1 MKNVLILMLL
11 LPCILFAQQP
21 SPVMTAF
28 PSLMIPASSRGLSM
42 GDAGIASAENNQQL
56 YYNVAK
62 SAFILN
68 KHQASVTYL
77 PWMTGVSNDVR
88 FINANY
94 MVSASSTSS
103 FGAAVSYLNL
113 GSISVK
119 DDNGAT
125 LSNYHASEYNIMGS
139 YALKISE
146 RGSVGAAF
154 RLLGENVFTTTRKN
168 KFSVSGDISYYGYA
182 ELGDAT
188 RKLEWGAVIS
198 NLGPKI
204 TLENVSTSFPA
215 NVGLGISFS
224 NIDPETDNKYSLALD
239 VNRLI
244 KEDWKALRFSLGGE
258 FGFADQF
265 FLRGGVSFEN
275 QLRGNRKYFSLGAGY
290 KGLVDD
296 QSWGIDIHYLI
307 PFGKS
312 VSISP
317 FQNSYGFTLHLS
329 FGNFE

>member
-1 MKNVLILMLL
+1 MLIML
-11 LPCILFAQQP
+11 LPCTLFAQQP
-21 SPVMTAF
+21 SPAITAF
-28 PSLMIPASSRGLSM
+28 PSLRILASSRGLSM
-42 GDAGIASAENNQQL
+42 GNVGIASAENNQQL

-77 PWMTGVSNDVR
+77 PWMKAVTNDVR

-94 MVSASSTSS
+94 MVSASSSSS

-113 GSISVK
+113 GNISVK

-125 LSNYHASEYNIMGS
+125 LTNYNASEYNVMGS
-139 YALKISE
+139 YALKMGK
-146 RGSVGAAF
+146 RGSLGAAF
-154 RLLGENVFTTTRKN
+154 HLLGENVFTTTRKN

-182 ELGDAT
+182 ELGDASS
-188 RKLEWGAVIS
+188 KLEWGVMIS
-198 NLGPKI
+198 NLGPKV
-204 TLENVSTSFPA
+204 TLENVSTALPA
-215 NVGLGISFS
+215 DAGLGISFS
-224 NIDPETDNKYSLALD
+224 NIDPETDNKYSITVD

-244 KEDWKALRFSLGGE
+244 KEDWKAIRFSFGGE

-265 FLRGGVSFEN
+265 FLRSGVSFEN
-275 QLRGNRKYFSLGAGY
+275 PLKGNRKYFSLGAGY

-307 PFGKS
+307 PFGKA
-312 VSISP
+312 VAISP